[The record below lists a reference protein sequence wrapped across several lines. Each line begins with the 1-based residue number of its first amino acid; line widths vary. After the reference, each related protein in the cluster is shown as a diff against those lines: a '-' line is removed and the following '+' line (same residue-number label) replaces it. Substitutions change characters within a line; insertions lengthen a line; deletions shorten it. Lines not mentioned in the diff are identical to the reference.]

1 MVNTLNATAP
11 DNLHLPRWA
20 YLLLALACAVMGL
33 WASGITLQ
41 YFEHGAKALESDPAL
56 QALAVA
62 AALMFVASE
71 MGAFSLAALLSERQ
85 LWARRWALTLFAAAV
100 LGLEVVTI
108 VAVQLALTTGADMT
122 QATVLTSAAGLQKQ
136 IDAVEKNAAAFAATA
151 EALRADK
158 QVSKAMR
165 ASDKAAAEQAKATA
179 LYAELTRV
187 QTQKR
192 PTLVGLLG
200 HDNAIYYAVARGIL
214 VSLGGLVFFGTA
226 GALLRATRGAAVP
239 GKGSAQTTAPAE
251 SAAPGAMPAPAPAS
265 FKPAETVA
273 PKDASTGLS
282 YSSKIK
288 LAGAGLLAAAAPMTH
303 AAPAVPAVPA
313 PAVPAAGASEQTHT
327 VPTGASEVTHTAPAG
342 ASKQTQQPKAKRQ
355 HKSTAVAAGA
365 KCDTGTGPHDGARY
379 RRVKAAVQA
388 RTLAPGLRAIQQAEG
403 GGAPTVRGYLAKMCE
418 ENVIR
423 LRADDHGYELVK
435 GGAQ

>member
-1 MVNTLNATAP
+1 MTNTLNTTAP

-20 YLLLALACAVMGL
+20 YLLLALACMVMGL

-56 QALAVA
+56 QALSVA

-71 MGAFSLAALLSERQ
+71 MGAFGLAALLTEAQ

-151 EALRADK
+151 ESLRAADQLK
-158 QVSKAMR
+158 KA
-165 ASDKAAAEQAKATA
+165 AQYADKAVAEQVKAAE
-179 LYAELTRV
+179 LYAELKIV
-187 QTQKR
+187 QEKKR

-200 HDNAIYYAVARGIL
+200 HKNAIYYAVARGIL

-226 GALLRATRGAAVP
+226 GALLRAARGVAVP
-239 GKGSAQTTAPAE
+239 SKGPVQTTAPAE
-251 SAAPGAMPAPAPAS
+251 SAAPSAMPAPAPAS

-273 PKDASTGLS
+273 PKDYSTGLS

-303 AAPAVPAVPA
+303 AAPAVPAPA
-313 PAVPAAGASEQTHT
+313 GAAAGASEQTHT
-327 VPTGASEVTHTAPAG
+327 APTGASE
-342 ASKQTQQPKAKRQ
+342 QTQQPKAKRQ

-388 RTLAPGLRAIQQAEG
+388 RTLAPGLRPIQQAEG
-403 GGAPTVRGYLAKMCE
+403 GGAPTVRGYLAKMCDD
-418 ENVIR
+418 NVIR
-423 LRADDHGYELVK
+423 LRADGHGYELVK